1 MATDAR
7 RRSRIATAKESERPL
22 QRETVLGPSNWLVRI
37 VEVLTPP
44 DSASGNSIIN
54 TLWEKHGSLA
64 GVLPH
69 IPAAMAWPALS
80 RARVAFYWNIA
91 IAQAAILLLP
101 FVDILS
107 LPLVLNL
114 GLVLAV
120 FSSRAPEIGDVN

>member
-1 MATDAR
+1 MATDAG
-7 RRSRIATAKESERPL
+7 RRSRIGTAKESERPA
-22 QRETVLGPSNWLVRI
+22 QRGTVPGPPNRLVRI
-37 VEVLTPP
+37 VEALTPP
-44 DSASGNSIIN
+44 GSASGNSVIN
-54 TLWEKHGSLA
+54 TLWEKHGALA

-69 IPAAMAWPALS
+69 IPAARAWPGLS
-80 RARVAFYWNIA
+80 RARDAFYWNIA
-91 IAQAAILLLP
+91 IAQATILLLP